1 MRRPTPLRSRPASVA
16 SDDVPTLHEERSH
29 DDGPLCEGEWD
40 GEACEVVCPRQGVVD
55 LELCWV
61 CPAYGGLS
69 GGRLQGVVCTMNL
82 ADLRIGPQPTIR

>member
-1 MRRPTPLRSRPASVA
+1 MEMRHAVKEHSR
-16 SDDVPTLHEERSH
+16 DRTLAVE
-29 DDGPLCEGEWD
+29 DG
-40 GEACEVVCPRQGVVD
+40 EVVCPRQGIVD

-69 GGRLQGVVCTMNL
+69 EGRVQGIICTTSL